1 MAELNIPTETEKI
14 QNFVLV
20 RYKRTAK
27 ASSFPLTL
35 KRGRVEES
43 RPRLQQVCF
52 KMVYGLLKKMVEICS
67 GFFNHTVGYFF

>member
-43 RPRLQQVCF
+43 RPRLQRGCF
-52 KMVYGLLKKMVEICS
+52 KMAFTTPIFKSVKPLSILYRQR
-67 GFFNHTVGYFF
+67 NQ